1 MLTARFS
8 APTGIP
14 DDHELSWIFQY
25 QPVHAGWISPLDQ
38 MAEDAYVA
46 AGGVIPEASYP
57 DDVAPVAE
65 VPPVVV
71 QAAGPMTSI
80 AIPYASVADMRGA
93 RGFGDGL
100 LPTATAPDPATFD
113 VLVRLQKRQAFMQL
127 VSTGAIVVIA
137 LTAIV
142 TAAVRK

>member
-1 MLTARFS
+1 MLTARFG

-38 MAEDAYVA
+38 MAADAYVA
-46 AGGVIPEASYP
+46 AGGVLPEESYP
-57 DDVAPVAE
+57 DDFVAP
-65 VPPVVV
+65 PVN
-71 QAAGPMTSI
+71 AMAPLAPMGPATSI
-80 AIPYASVADMRGA
+80 AIPYASVADLRGA
-93 RGFGDGL
+93 GFGNPL
-100 LPTATAPDPATFD
+100 LAAAATDPSTFD

-142 TAAVRK
+142 SAAVRK